1 MSFKSGFVTI
11 IGRPNVGKSTLFN
24 SFLNTK
30 LAIVSPKAQTTR
42 NTIEGIYTTDTEQII
57 FIDTPGIH
65 KPKHK
70 LGKYMTNAA
79 INTLNWVDLI
89 IFMVN
94 VEESIGSGDKYIL
107 NLLQNVEVPVIL
119 ALNKIDRI
127 TKEELVNKINE
138 YKNYY
143 NFLHIVPISA
153 LKNKNVNTLLNLI
166 KESLPEGPKYYSGEE
181 ITTRPEKFIISEII
195 REKILQ
201 FTQEEVPHSVACIV
215 EKIEEKKTV
224 TKIYATIV
232 VERASQKGIII
243 GEQGKML
250 KKIGTHSRRDIEA
263 FLGRKVFLE
272 LFVKVEKKWREKE
285 KYLTEFGYKKD
296 E

>member
-1 MSFKSGFVTI
+1 MLENQPCLI
-11 IGRPNVGKSTLFN
+11 L
-24 SFLNTK
+24 LNTK

-215 EKIEEKKTV
+215 EK
-224 TKIYATIV
+224 
-232 VERASQKGIII
+232 
-243 GEQGKML
+243 
-250 KKIGTHSRRDIEA
+250 
-263 FLGRKVFLE
+263 
-272 LFVKVEKKWREKE
+272 
-285 KYLTEFGYKKD
+285 
-296 E
+296 